1 MDRIDQLL
9 NRTRYSLMS
18 MDNVVGVGKGF
29 KMVRGENTK
38 EPSVV
43 VLVSRK
49 LPPKE
54 LPRGEKVPNKIFE
67 VPTDVI
73 EVGEIRLLSRTDY
86 LRPAPP
92 GVSIGHY
99 QTSAGTFGAVVKDRV
114 TKKPLILSNNHVLA
128 NSSDGKDGRA
138 RIGDPIYQ
146 PGPYDGGSKKEHL
159 IGYLER
165 FVPIYREY
173 SVSECPQA
181 AAVERLGNM
190 LIQTVRPNYRMSLMK
205 KNAMDN
211 YVDAA
216 LARPVSEEVI
226 TQNILEIGPIQGVR
240 EARLGMK
247 VKKSGRSSGY
257 NESTIQVLATTLRVS
272 LGNNENVYFTD
283 QIVAG
288 PMAQPGDSG
297 SVVLDEDNNVIGLL
311 FAGSDKTTVINRIQ
325 NVMDLLKIEF

>member
-9 NRTRYSLMS
+9 RRTRHSLMS

-29 KMVRGENTK
+29 KMVRGEKTK

-49 LPPKE
+49 LPPSE
-54 LPRGEKVPNKIFE
+54 LRRGEKIPNRIME
-67 VPTDVI
+67 VATDVI
-73 EVGEIRLLSRTDY
+73 EVGEIRLLGRTDY

-99 QTSAGTFGAVVKDRV
+99 KISAGTFGAVVKDKA

-128 NSSDGKDGRA
+128 NCSDGKDGRCQ
-138 RIGDPIYQ
+138 IGDPIYQ
-146 PGPYDGGSKKEHL
+146 PGPHDGGKKEHL

-173 SVSECPQA
+173 SHSECPQA

-190 LIQTVRPNYRMSLMK
+190 LIQTVRPNYRMTLLK
-205 KNAMDN
+205 RTAADN

-216 LARPVSEEVI
+216 VARPISEDVI
-226 TQNILEIGPIQGVR
+226 SPHILDIGPIQGVR
-240 EARLGMK
+240 EAKLGMK
-247 VKKSGRSSGY
+247 IKKSGRSSGY
-257 NESTIQVLATTLRVS
+257 NESTIQVVATTLRVS

-283 QIVAG
+283 QLVAG
-288 PMAQPGDSG
+288 QMASPGDSG
-297 SVVLDEDNNVIGLL
+297 SVVLDEDNNVVGLL

-325 NVMDLLKIEF
+325 NVMELLQIEF